1 MQRIILDFFVILLM
15 RSKNEPSYTCNHKY
29 QYNPISIY
37 SISKRHKCHKQVPMS
52 LLINC
57 TLWYFSFLN
66 MYKEKKRGY
75 QDDDDTIIQ
84 EISARLS
91 MRESFEF
98 VLYCINDF

>member
-1 MQRIILDFFVILLM
+1 MRAINALHVIIIVNIIQSLFIAL
-15 RSKNEPSYTCNHKY
+15 
-29 QYNPISIY
+29 
-37 SISKRHKCHKQVPMS
+37 SKRHTCHKQVPMS

-75 QDDDDTIIQ
+75 HDDDDTIIQ

>member
-1 MQRIILDFFVILLM
+1 MRVINAPAEHVIIIINIIQSLFIAL
-15 RSKNEPSYTCNHKY
+15 
-29 QYNPISIY
+29 
-37 SISKRHKCHKQVPMS
+37 SKRHKCHKQVPMS

-75 QDDDDTIIQ
+75 HDDDDTIIQ

>member
-1 MQRIILDFFVILLM
+1 MRAINALHVIIIINIIQSLFIAL
-15 RSKNEPSYTCNHKY
+15 
-29 QYNPISIY
+29 
-37 SISKRHKCHKQVPMS
+37 SKRNKCHKQVSMS
-52 LLINC
+52 LLIIC

-75 QDDDDTIIQ
+75 HDDDDTIIQ